1 MEQVADGAVKR
12 AMRAAM
18 GVAQAEGDG
27 LPDAPG
33 GFVRQ

>member
-12 AMRAAM
+12 AMRAAI
-18 GVAQAEGDG
+18 GVAQVAGDG

-33 GFVRQ
+33 DFVGQ